1 MKIGIMGL
9 AGAGKDTFAEYLLQY
24 MPGYRIEKFA
34 APLKNAAYRLFGST
48 FDDRNVKEVLTTV
61 CAEDCDDAVALCL
74 GELGL
79 PPMSNIQQLIYDVF
93 STDDGENYPESP
105 ITTSPRRFQQ
115 LLGTEVCRAIDP
127 DCFVKRIDAMHQV
140 IVTDCRFQNE
150 MDAMDEILL
159 VVRPG
164 VAPVSSHESERLAAE
179 LTQAYLD
186 CDETRF
192 MFMGRVIHV
201 IDNSGSLAGLERIA
215 KFISPCLLD
224 KNQNDVL

>member
-9 AGAGKDTFAEYLLQY
+9 AGAGKDTFAEYLLKY

-34 APLKNAAYRLFGST
+34 APLKNAAYQLFGAT
-48 FDDRNVKEVLTTV
+48 FDDRDVKEVDQRKRLDDVDTAAELCWRALGILKDAETYARQ
-61 CAEDCDDAVALCL
+61 CAVFRSDEVPEY
-74 GELGL
+74 GN
-79 PPMSNIQQLIYDVF
+79 SLI
-93 STDDGENYPESP
+93 S
-105 ITTSPRRFQQ
+105 ISPRRFQQ

-140 IVTDCRFQNE
+140 IVTDCRFLNE

-164 VAPVSSHESERLAAE
+164 VAPVATHESERLAAE

-186 CDETRF
+186 CGEMHF
-192 MFMGRVIHV
+192 MFMGKRIRVV
-201 IDNSGSLAGLERIA
+201 DNSGTLADLELEA
-215 KFISPCLLD
+215 EFISRSMLD
-224 KNQNDVL
+224 KH

>member
-9 AGAGKDTFAEYLLQY
+9 AGAGKDTFAEYLLKY
-24 MPGYRIEKFA
+24 MQGYSIEKFA
-34 APLKNAAYRLFGST
+34 APLKNAAYQLFGTT
-48 FDDRNVKEVLTTV
+48 FDDRDVKEEIATV
-61 CAEDCDDAVALCL
+61 CAQDCDNAVDLCL
-74 GELGL
+74 SVLRL
-79 PPMSNIQQLIYDVF
+79 PPVADIKQMIYDVF

-115 LLGTEVCRAIDP
+115 LLGTEVCRAIDQ

-150 MDAMDEILL
+150 MAAMDEILL

-164 VAPVSSHESERLAAE
+164 VQPVASHESEQLAAE

-201 IDNSGSLAGLERIA
+201 VDNSGNLDELEQDA
-215 KFISPCLLD
+215 KHISRFLLD
-224 KNQNDVL
+224 KN